1 MVLFTFWYLK
11 EQMATW
17 RTSWNFIGTYDFE
30 IMFLETTNKYP
41 SNEQVRYPFPLRH
54 EQKSIVELPEI
65 ELTVSAWS
73 KDQKGQR
80 RTGDE
85 KLDVECSLTV
95 IESFWKMMISIL
107 LNK

>member
-65 ELTVSAWS
+65 EFTVSAWS
-73 KDQKGQR
+73 QDEKGQR
-80 RTGDE
+80 RTRDE
-85 KLDVECSLTV
+85 NWDVKCSLTV

>member
-65 ELTVSAWS
+65 ELTVSAWL
-73 KDQKGQR
+73 KGTKKVNGGR
-80 RTGDE
+80 GTKTGTAYV
-85 KLDVECSLTV
+85 L
-95 IESFWKMMISIL
+95 
-107 LNK
+107 

>member
-65 ELTVSAWS
+65 ELTVSARF
-73 KDQKGQR
+73 KGR
-80 RTGDE
+80 KRFTADGDE
-85 KLDVECSLTV
+85 NGNVRPEKYL
-95 IESFWKMMISIL
+95 IYF
-107 LNK
+107 

>member
-65 ELTVSAWS
+65 ELTVSAWL
-73 KDQKGQR
+73 KG
-80 RTGDE
+80 TKMSTADGGW
-85 KLDVECSLTV
+85 KLGRQMFSNRNWV
-95 IESFWKMMISIL
+95 ILKNDDFDSVK
-107 LNK
+107 